1 MNKWVKYVRPMLKRL
16 EKMELEGKGR
26 KERWWIRITILTE
39 AMLNET
45 SYFGNNLIQKVFVEL
60 HRKEDGDLGI
70 LCLKNPNS
78 QFR

>member
-1 MNKWVKYVRPMLKRL
+1 M
-16 EKMELEGKGR
+16 
-26 KERWWIRITILTE
+26 TE

-60 HRKEDGDLGI
+60 HRKEDDDLGI

-78 QFR
+78 QFRYI